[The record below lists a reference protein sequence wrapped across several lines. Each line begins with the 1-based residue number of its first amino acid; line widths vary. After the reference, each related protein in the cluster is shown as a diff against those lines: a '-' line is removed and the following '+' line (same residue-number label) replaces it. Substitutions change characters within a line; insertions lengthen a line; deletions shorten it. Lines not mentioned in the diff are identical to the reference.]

1 MADLNDTVMAAFYDL
16 YEDGTNDVITVQTV
30 GEEGRAGHRVGA
42 FTNATQ
48 DSDAYFAK
56 IIVLSGESASGQW
69 RVMLHTWNILEVE
82 REGEA

>member
-1 MADLNDTVMAAFYDL
+1 MSDLNDTVMAAFYDL

-30 GEEGRAGHRVGA
+30 GEEGRSHRVGA

-56 IIVLSGESASGQW
+56 IIVLSGEWARATLNK
-69 RVMLHTWNILEVE
+69 RVNNGRT
-82 REGEA
+82 RRD

>member
-56 IIVLSGESASGQW
+56 IIVLSGELDDFFIFLLMDFEM
-69 RVMLHTWNILEVE
+69 RRLL
-82 REGEA
+82 R

>member
-30 GEEGRAGHRVGA
+30 GEEGRSGHRVGA

-56 IIVLSGESASGQW
+56 IIVLSGESAGVA
-69 RVMLHTWNILEVE
+69 RDATYFEYP
-82 REGEA
+82 